1 MTIDQHLATIDRL
14 CAREFPEQ
22 RGRSD
27 VGFGGPGFHIAE
39 LTASLG
45 LLGTGDGAARE
56 RTAEDLD
63 AWKEAIAQR
72 LNDRWGQG
80 QRWGMLTVG
89 VRRARGEE
97 IPQPWALLGDLV
109 HEVYLWQ
116 ADGTGRWVALGVAER
131 DETDEIRLL
140 AVVTDTDPP

>member
-1 MTIDQHLATIDRL
+1 MNVDDHLATIDRL
-14 CAREFPEQ
+14 RLREFPA
-22 RGRSD
+22 RPGRSD
-27 VGFGGPGFHIAE
+27 VGFGGPGFHIAD
-39 LTASLG
+39 LTVSVG
-45 LLGTGDGAARE
+45 LGTGDGAARE
-56 RTAEDLD
+56 RTAEDFD
-63 AWKEAIAQR
+63 AWREAIAQR

-80 QRWGMLTVG
+80 QRWGMLTLG

-109 HEVYLWQ
+109 HEVHLWQ

-140 AVVTDTDPP
+140 AVVTAIDPP